1 MRLFERLRTS
11 LGLAP
16 IQLQNV
22 SDEVRERTFAVATV
36 RSDPPATEAMCCGHC
51 SGNAEGHSSELSNA
65 R

>member
-1 MRLFERLRTS
+1 MRLFKRLRTS

-22 SDEVRERTFAVATV
+22 SDEVRERTLAAATV
-36 RSDPPATEAMCCGHC
+36 PSDPPASQAICCGHC
-51 SGNAEGHSSELSNA
+51 AGNTEGHGSELPNA